1 MGRDAVQI
9 STGLRARMIE
19 PRLAS
24 HMRVGALS
32 RLASSFGDS
41 FMVLRRGNEIAG
53 AILLT
58 TAVRGINTNIFEY
71 VTDFDGV
78 GKWREIRL
86 DSQVTQSNIDSY
98 CTKRSDRDPDIWLI
112 ELNVA
117 QDERLALYLDNND

>member
-1 MGRDAVQI
+1 
-9 STGLRARMIE
+9 MIE

-32 RLASSFGDS
+32 RLASGLGDS

-53 AILLT
+53 AILLI
-58 TAVRGINTNIFEY
+58 TAVRGVNTDIFEY

-78 GKWREIRL
+78 GKWRQIRL
-86 DSQVTQSNIDSY
+86 DSQVTQSSIDSY